1 MSDVAWWLLWPVL
14 IVLNGAVFS
23 AALALVGKGGEP
35 GMGCLTAV
43 FSGTIQWGALLA
55 AVYVGGAMGVING
68 IGIFAISLI
77 PYTMLMDTPVKKE
90 KSRHPN
96 HRNIARRKKQSQSQL
111 QNRPIVSPP
120 NIAPTGLSLVAME
133 MEQMAQQPT
142 PQPPPTTTMQTTTT
156 TATPVHVS
164 YDKRIERRFEALEFR
179 KEKDT

>member
-1 MSDVAWWLLWPVL
+1 MPDVLWWLLWPVL

-23 AALALVGKGGEP
+23 AALALAGKGGEP

-77 PYTMLMDTPVKKE
+77 PYTMLLDTPQRVQRQQE
-90 KSRHPN
+90 ASASLP
-96 HRNIARRKKQSQSQL
+96 L
-111 QNRPIVSPP
+111 PP
-120 NIAPTGLSLVAME
+120 NIAPPPTVSPTLGAVTRE
-133 MEQMAQQPT
+133 MEQIAQQST

-179 KEKDT
+179 KEKDK